1 MRVLSI
7 LSNGPVKLME
17 LIKRKWKLMG
27 FKESVSNRIEA
38 SYLCFD
44 QNFDYFSGKWAWTPR
59 VLPMM
64 GYTGGGG
71 VGGSARKGQL
81 IRLQVYEKVEI
92 SLVALR

>member
-1 MRVLSI
+1 MWVLSI
-7 LSNGPVKLME
+7 LSNRPVKVVE

-59 VLPMM
+59 VLPIM

-71 VGGSARKGQL
+71 GAAPPERASLSGFRYMKG
-81 IRLQVYEKVEI
+81 
-92 SLVALR
+92 